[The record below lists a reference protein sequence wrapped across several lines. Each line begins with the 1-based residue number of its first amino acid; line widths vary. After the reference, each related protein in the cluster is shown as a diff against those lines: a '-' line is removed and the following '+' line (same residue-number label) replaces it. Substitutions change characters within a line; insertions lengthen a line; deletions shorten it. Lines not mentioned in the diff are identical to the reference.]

1 MTSRRDLIIGGACVL
16 SAGAVLALKPT
27 RKVSLLPPG
36 KKLSE
41 ILPSGFDDWTSRDV
55 SDLYAP
61 ETPDSLLARLY
72 GETVGRVY
80 SQGGSGIQIMML
92 MAHGDSQSN
101 ELQLHRPEVCYP
113 AYGFSIVESRPVQ
126 LTLEKPITLPGRR
139 MVAETTQEKDAVTY
153 WTRLGEFFPVGVTEQ
168 RLERLQTAIHR
179 YVPDG
184 LLARFSIAGPDT
196 ASAFRIME
204 AFIAG
209 LVLHVADDQRA
220 ALIGSSR
227 ARLLSAA
234 QGNRK
239 A

>member
-1 MTSRRDLIIGGACVL
+1 VTSRRDLIIGGACVL

-27 RKVSLLPPG
+27 REVSLMPPG

-41 ILPSGFDDWTSRDV
+41 IIPSDFNDWTSRDV

-72 GETVGRVY
+72 GETVGKIY
-80 SQGGSGIQIMML
+80 SQQGSGIQIMML

-113 AYGFSIVESRPVQ
+113 AYGFSIVESLPVQ
-126 LTLEKPITLPGRR
+126 LTLQKPVTLPGRR
-139 MVAETTQEKDAVTY
+139 MVAETVQEKDAVTY
-153 WTRLGEFFPVGVTEQ
+153 WTRLGEYFPVGVTEQ

-184 LLARFSIAGPDT
+184 LLARFSIAGSDT
-196 ASAFRIME
+196 ASAFRVME
-204 AFIAG
+204 AFISD
-209 LVLHVADDQRA
+209 LVLHTAENHRA
-220 ALIGSSR
+220 ALIGTAR
-227 ARLLSAA
+227 ARLLSTA